1 MWADLPTLRCQSKH
15 CAVSMS
21 KATHGK
27 NRSRAMVWSMRA
39 VNMLGAMGVTL
50 AIMWQAG
57 MMSQSWWD
65 RFTAPKP
72 IPVAKAP
79 SRTSTKAI
87 GIAPPVPK
95 GNDSSISPVALKLL
109 LIRVH
114 PGRNVAEG
122 SADIGVAR
130 ESPQTYQAGAIL
142 ENGSRLAEIHPDYV
156 LLLKDG
162 RDAKLYLDGASK
174 MDKKRDTA
182 MLMVGGPT
190 EAPPPAKVTS
200 REILTDYIR
209 PTPVY
214 EGEHLVGYQVYAG
227 SKAMPFTQMGLQPG
241 DVIVEVNDTPLADP
255 ASAWDK
261 LRQLTDGSV
270 LSTVVKRHG
279 ALVHVDLDG
288 MLIARA
294 EEARQ
299 QQIQV
304 MLVPERP

>member
-1 MWADLPTLRCQSKH
+1 MN
-15 CAVSMS
+15 
-21 KATHGK
+21 KATRGK
-27 NRSRAMVWSMRA
+27 NYSRAVVWGIRV
-39 VNMLGAMGVTL
+39 VNVLGAMGVTL

-57 MMSQSWWD
+57 MMSQAWWE

-79 SRTSTKAI
+79 PRPSAKAI
-87 GIAPPVPK
+87 GIAPPVPE
-95 GNDSSISPVALKLL
+95 GNDSSISPVALQLL

-142 ENGSRLAEIHPDYV
+142 ENGSRLAEIHPTYV

-174 MDKKRDTA
+174 IEKKGDTS
-182 MLMVGGPT
+182 MLMVGGSM
-190 EAPPPAKVTS
+190 EAPAPAKVTS

-209 PTPVY
+209 PSPVY

-227 SKAMPFTQMGLQPG
+227 LKAMPFTQMGLQPG
-241 DVIVEVNDTPLADP
+241 DVIVEVNDTPLSDP

-270 LSTVVKRHG
+270 LSIVVKRHG
-279 ALVHVDLDG
+279 ALVHVNLDG
-288 MLIARA
+288 MLIAQA

-299 QQIQV
+299 QQAQV
-304 MLVPERP
+304 RSVPGRP

>member
-1 MWADLPTLRCQSKH
+1 MNKEAR
-15 CAVSMS
+15 
-21 KATHGK
+21 GK
-27 NRSRAMVWSMRA
+27 NRSRAMVWSIRA
-39 VNMLGAMGVTL
+39 VNVLGAMGVTL

-57 MMSQSWWD
+57 MMSQAWWE

-79 SRTSTKAI
+79 PRPPTKAI

-95 GNDSSISPVALKLL
+95 GNDSSISRVPLPLL

-122 SADIGVAR
+122 SADIGVVR
-130 ESPQTYQAGAIL
+130 ESPQTYQAGALL

-156 LLLKDG
+156 LLRMNG
-162 RDAKLYLDGASK
+162 QGAKLYLVSALK
-174 MDKKRDTA
+174 NDKKGDAA

-190 EAPPPAKVTS
+190 EAPPPAKATS

-209 PTPVY
+209 PSPVY

-241 DVIVEVNDTPLADP
+241 DVIVEVNDTPLSDP
-255 ASAWDK
+255 ASAWGN

-270 LSTVVKRHG
+270 LSAVVKRHG
-279 ALVHVDLDG
+279 ALVHVNLDG

-299 QQIQV
+299 QQAQV
-304 MLVPERP
+304 TPVPGRP